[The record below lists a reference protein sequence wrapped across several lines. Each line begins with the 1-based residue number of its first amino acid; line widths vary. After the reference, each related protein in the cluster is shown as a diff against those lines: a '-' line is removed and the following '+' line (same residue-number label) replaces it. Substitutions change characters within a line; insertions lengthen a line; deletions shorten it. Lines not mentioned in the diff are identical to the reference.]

1 LELKRYEVPVDKL
14 RWECNPKIFD
24 FECTKELA
32 PLGEFIGQHRAAK
45 AIEFGLNMSDNGYN
59 IYVSGLTGTG
69 KTTMVKTYIEKLI
82 KEKEE
87 RDETPVIEDWCYL
100 YNFREPD
107 QPKIVSLPQGKGREF
122 RDHMNQLLN
131 MARKELRTAFTS
143 DEYKEQKEKVID
155 ESQALQKQVFENVSE
170 EARQQDFT
178 LKVGPAGPTLMPTI
192 NGKPMEEK
200 QFNAL
205 SESAKKELNSKH
217 DELMKK
223 LQSGIE
229 RAADLQK
236 QTAERLQKMD
246 KDIGEYTIS
255 RLVNMLL
262 ITYQENSKISKFLY
276 ELKKYTLDNIELF
289 KDDEE
294 PAPTMMGMPVNQATT
309 GKNPFLPFQ
318 VNLFVDNSEVKGPPV
333 VIESNPNFGN
343 LFGMIERRFLLGG
356 YVSDHTMIKPGAMS
370 KANGGY
376 LLLSAYDIA
385 MNSIAWFA
393 LKRAIK
399 NKEVRIE
406 DPFEQFGLFA
416 PQGMRPEAMPIKV
429 KVILIGETMLYH
441 MMSMYDEDFWEI
453 FRVKA
458 DFDYEIERT
467 EKNMKD
473 YAAFIALCCEECNTK
488 HFDTAGVARLIEYSA
503 RMVSDKDR
511 LSSRFALIK
520 QLIQE
525 ADYWASRDG
534 AKLISDSHVTRAID
548 ERIFRHNMADEKIRE
563 MINRGEIMIDVAGTE
578 VGQVNGLS
586 IYSLGD
592 IAFGKPSR
600 ITASTFMGRGGVI
613 NIERESDMSGPIH
626 NKGVLI
632 LSGYLGWR
640 YAQDKPLSL
649 SASLCFE
656 QSYEGVEGDS
666 ASSAELYAILSSIAE
681 APLRQGIAVTGSV
694 NQKGLIQPVGGIN
707 LKVEGFFRVCQE
719 RGLTGEQGVLIP
731 GQNIRNLMLK
741 EEVVQAVKDGKFH
754 IYTAETVDEGME
766 ILTGLPAG
774 ARKKDGTY
782 AKGTINYMVDK
793 KLKSMTEKLGKLASE
808 EKAEGK
814 NQPRRKRA

>member
-1 LELKRYEVPVDKL
+1 MELKRYEVPVDKL
-14 RWECNPKIFD
+14 RWECNPKIFE

-32 PLGEFIGQHRAAK
+32 PLGEFIGQERAAK

-87 RDETPVIEDWCYL
+87 IGETLSIEDWCYV

-107 QPKIVSLPQGKGREF
+107 QPQIVSLPQGRGREF

-131 MARKELRTAFTS
+131 MARKELRMAFTS
-143 DEYKEQKEKVID
+143 DEYKEQREKVVD
-155 ESQALQKQVFENVSE
+155 ESQTLQKQVFENVSE
-170 EARQQDFT
+170 EARQQDFL
-178 LKVGPAGPTLMPTI
+178 LKVGPAGPTLMPTM

-200 QFNAL
+200 QYNSL
-205 SESAKKELNSKH
+205 SESAKKELGKRH

-229 RAADLQK
+229 QAADLQK

-262 ITYQENSKISKFLY
+262 ITYQEHSRISKFLY
-276 ELKKYTLDNIELF
+276 ELKRYTMDNIDLF
-289 KDDEE
+289 KDEEE
-294 PAPTMMGMPVNQATT
+294 PKPTLMGMPVNQATT

-333 VIESNPNFGN
+333 IIESNPNFGN

-458 DFDYEIERT
+458 DFDYEIDRT
-467 EKNMKD
+467 DKNMKD
-473 YAAFIALCCEECNTK
+473 YAAFIALCCEECSTK

-534 AKLISDSHVTRAID
+534 ARLISDSHVTRAID

-563 MINRGEIMIDVAGTE
+563 MIHRGEIMIDVAGIE

-681 APLRQGIAVTGSV
+681 VPVRQGIAVTGSV
-694 NQKGLIQPVGGIN
+694 NQKGRIQPVGGIN

-741 EEVVQAVKDGKFH
+741 EDVVQAVKDGKFH

-782 AKGTINYMVDK
+782 AKGTINYIVDK
-793 KLKSMTEKLGKLASE
+793 KLRSMTEKLGKLASE
-808 EKAEGK
+808 EKAEEK
-814 NQPRRKRA
+814 NQSRRKRA